1 MNALIAV
8 EVVKGKPCVT
18 SRQMADAFGKEHYN
32 VVRDIRNTIDKCS
45 ESFSALNFE
54 LAEYADEQGKPRPM
68 YLLSKDGLMMVT
80 MGYTTPEAMRIKEA
94 YIAKF
99 NEMEE
104 CLRGPKLPDF
114 SNPALAARAWAEEYE
129 QRLLAEHQR
138 DEVIR
143 TKAEIGSR
151 REATAMAAAS
161 RLSKENARLQDAL
174 GVGKTW
180 KSVKAI
186 DWVKHYFI
194 PSAGLWSQL
203 GKKLTTLSR
212 EMGYSVRR
220 METSEYP
227 NGVGLY
233 HEDVIKRLHARLE
246 AHPEMLWQYRKEGG
260 ARA

>member
-18 SRQMADAFGKEHYN
+18 SRQVAGAFGKEHYN

-45 ESFSALNFE
+45 ESFTALNFE
-54 LAEYADEQGKPRPM
+54 VSEYMDSTGRKLPM

-94 YIAKF
+94 YIARF

-104 CLRGPKLPDF
+104 RLRGPKLPDF
-114 SNPALAARAWAEEYE
+114 NNPAIAARAWAEEYE

-138 DEVIR
+138 DEAIR

-151 REATAMAAAS
+151 REATAMATAS

-186 DWVKHYFI
+186 DWVKYYFI

-220 METSEYP
+220 METGEYP

>member
-8 EVVKGKPCVT
+8 EVVNGKPCVT
-18 SRQMADAFGKEHYN
+18 SRQVAEAFGKEHKN
-32 VVRDIRNTIDKCS
+32 VIRDIRETKAKCS
-45 ESFSALNFE
+45 ESFTALNFE
-54 LAEYADEQGKPRPM
+54 LSEYMDSTGRKLPM

-80 MGYTTPEAMRIKEA
+80 MGYVTPEAMRIKEA

-99 NEMEE
+99 NAMEE
-104 CLRGPKLPDF
+104 QLRGPKLPDF
-114 SNPALAARAWAEEYE
+114 NNPAIAARAWAEQYE

-138 DEVIR
+138 DEAIR

-151 REATAMAAAS
+151 REATAMATAS
-161 RLSKENARLQDAL
+161 RLSKENAKLQDAL
-174 GVGKTW
+174 GIGKTW
-180 KSVKAI
+180 KSAKAI

-212 EMGYSVRR
+212 EMGYEVRR

-233 HEDVIKRLHARLE
+233 HEDVIKRLHARLD
-246 AHPEMLWQYRKEGG
+246 AHPEMLWQYRKE
-260 ARA
+260 AVA